1 MSGDGG
7 IRQPVSWRLLL
18 LSNDT
23 FATQTIF
30 EFTYILVQRKSFQ
43 DSSPKILLLRLA
55 IEIFPN

>member
-30 EFTYILVQRKSFQ
+30 EFTYILVQRKQFQ